1 MTNLPHVTWLK
12 AFDAAARHS
21 SFATAA
27 AELGLTPAAV
37 SQQIRLLEKHLD
49 AQLFKRLPRS
59 VVLTDLGQA
68 YAQTIA
74 KSFQEMSQATQGL
87 FGKQR
92 QRLVRVRA
100 SISCAALVLA
110 PQLAAFRAAHP
121 DIKVQLSTS
130 VWADRFDEG
139 QLDVDI
145 RFGLG
150 NWQEAEI
157 LHLGHESAV
166 PVCHPA
172 YAKELGQGNLIQD
185 LAQAEVVQ
193 IIGSETDW
201 SNLSDLYQLG
211 LQPRLDWLRADSSL
225 IALQTVAAG
234 QGVTMVLE
242 SFARQYL
249 GQGLVVAPTPYKLP
263 KRRSHYLVVNEGAG
277 RRDEVRI
284 FCQWVQSLYQ
294 ATAA

>member
-1 MTNLPHVTWLK
+1 MTDLPHVTWLK

-21 SFATAA
+21 SFAAAA
-27 AELGLTPAAV
+27 AELGFTPAAV

-74 KSFQEMSQATQGL
+74 KSFQDMSQATEGL

-110 PQLAAFRAAHP
+110 PQLAAFRVAHP

-130 VWADRFDEG
+130 VWADRFDEE

-172 YAKELGQGNLIQD
+172 CARKLGQGDLIHD
-185 LAQAEVVQ
+185 LARAEVVQ

-201 SNLSDLYQLG
+201 GNLSDLYQLD

-249 GQGLVVAPTPYKLP
+249 DQGLVVAPTPYKLP

-284 FCQWVQSLYQ
+284 FCHWVQSLYQ
-294 ATAA
+294 TAAA